1 MTAAGKDRNIKRPCE
16 LANVVKGEDR
26 GRGPPDVAMGSAA
39 AGERGLGQG
48 PPPLQQVR
56 ILNSLIIMFRCF
68 PNTQHITHTYV
79 LGSVAMATLF
89 RI

>member
-1 MTAAGKDRNIKRPCE
+1 MTAAGKDRNIKRPGE

-48 PPPLQQVR
+48 PPPPPLQQVR

-68 PNTQHITHTYV
+68 RLH
-79 LGSVAMATLF
+79 
-89 RI
+89 